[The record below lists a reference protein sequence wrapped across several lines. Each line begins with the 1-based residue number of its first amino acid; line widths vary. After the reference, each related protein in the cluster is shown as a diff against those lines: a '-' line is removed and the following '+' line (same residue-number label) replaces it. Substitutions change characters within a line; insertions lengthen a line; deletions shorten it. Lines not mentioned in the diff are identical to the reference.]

1 MYRIDKNQRRSLR
14 NHCDRVVQEI
24 PRIKYETVEQYIRN
38 IAYAACIR
46 SQLARG
52 KFIVDMP
59 EAVEYCI
66 NYINKNYNLL

>member
-1 MYRIDKNQRRSLR
+1 MYRISNNQRRSLR

-24 PRIKYETVEQYIRN
+24 PRINHETVEQYTRN

-46 SQLARG
+46 SQLARR
-52 KFIVDMP
+52 KSITDMP

-66 NYINKNYNLL
+66 NYINKKYDLI